1 MAAAFVPDDYAK
13 WPVLDPNDP
22 NILKDI
28 AALEK
33 IGKPGQGQDGAQQ
46 DEHAGHKMPATPSP
60 AQPPA
65 PGGEH
70 KH

>member
-1 MAAAFVPDDYAK
+1 MRADYDNPESETIPDGAMGLMAAAFVPDDYSK

-33 IGKPGQGQDGAQQ
+33 IGKPA
-46 DEHAGHKMPATPSP
+46 A
-60 AQPPA
+60 
-65 PGGEH
+65 EH